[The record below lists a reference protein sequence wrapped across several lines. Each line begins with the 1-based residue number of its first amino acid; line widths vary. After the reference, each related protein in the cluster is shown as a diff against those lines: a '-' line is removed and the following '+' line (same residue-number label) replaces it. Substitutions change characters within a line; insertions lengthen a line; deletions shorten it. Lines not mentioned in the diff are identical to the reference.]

1 MKLEK
6 VTASNMAMGYTHPDL
21 AAMYARPFT
30 VKGVTY
36 KMIFMNRV
44 NPEYTR
50 EVEEKDVG
58 TYYVIMSRLC
68 RER

>member
-1 MKLEK
+1 
-6 VTASNMAMGYTHPDL
+6 
-21 AAMYARPFT
+21 MYARPFT

-58 TYYVIMSRLC
+58 TYYVTSGDNQIRPYAMLIKSLPKRRKASRKDT
-68 RER
+68 